1 MHRRL
6 DTVGFR
12 TAVAAG
18 AVAAGAV
25 AAGAAPL
32 PASGPPPGV
41 GAFLFASL
49 PVGFYP
55 FFGDVRR
62 R

>member
-1 MHRRL
+1 LIDAPSTGHRRVP
-6 DTVGFR
+6 DGS
-12 TAVAAG
+12 G
-18 AVAAGAV
+18 G
-25 AAGAAPL
+25 GDGGGGGG
-32 PASGPPPGV
+32 SGGGGGGPPPGV